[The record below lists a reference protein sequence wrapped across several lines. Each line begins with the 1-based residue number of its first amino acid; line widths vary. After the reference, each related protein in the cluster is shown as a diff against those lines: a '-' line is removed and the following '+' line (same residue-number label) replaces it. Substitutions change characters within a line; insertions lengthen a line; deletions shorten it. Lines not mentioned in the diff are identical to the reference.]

1 MNPHI
6 KKNLVIAALT
16 EFPNSASKTI
26 AERLFHMNPSVF
38 KDIESTRTRVRYY
51 RGALGKKHRA
61 ELSTTEHVREP
72 QPAGSGTFPELPEG
86 ITSFKNWESLKI
98 EGPADALLISDAH
111 IPYHDK
117 AAVEVAV
124 ARGEGCD
131 LIIVNGD
138 LADCYEVSSF
148 QPDPRK
154 CNFAGAL
161 RTAREFFIWLRA
173 KFPKARIV
181 YKEGNHEERL
191 ERYFTTR
198 APAVLGVEE
207 FELKNLLKLSDY
219 GVEWLDEKR
228 PIRFGKLH
236 IIHGHEFK
244 GGGFNP
250 VNPARSLFLRANTHA
265 IQGHNHQSSQ
275 HTKRSLT
282 GKPITTWSTG
292 CLCDTRPE
300 YMPLN
305 DWNLGAARIQIDA
318 RGTFNVDNFRI
329 IDGVAY

>member
-1 MNPHI
+1 MKSPLI
-6 KKNLVIAALT
+6 KELVYHAIAK
-16 EFPNSASKTI
+16 FPNSATKTI
-26 AERLFHMNPSVF
+26 AEHLFQKNPAVFSSV
-38 KDIESTRTRVRYY
+38 EQARSNVRYY
-51 RGALGKKHRA
+51 RGAKGSGQPKDKTHLRA
-61 ELSTTEHVREP
+61 P
-72 QPAGSGTFPELPEG
+72 QPAGAGTMPALPEG
-86 ITSFKNWESLKI
+86 ITSFKNWTSLKI
-98 EGPADALLISDAH
+98 DGPADALLISDLH

-117 AAVEVAV
+117 LAVEVAI
-124 ARGEGCD
+124 AKGDGCD

-138 LADCYEVSSF
+138 LADCYEVSNF

-161 RTAREFFIWLRA
+161 RTAREFFTWLRA
-173 KFPKARIV
+173 KYPKARIV

-207 FELKNLLKLSDY
+207 FELKNLLKLSEF

-228 PIRFGKLH
+228 PIKLGKLH

-244 GGGFNP
+244 FGSFNP
-250 VNPARSLFLRANTHA
+250 VNPARGLFLRAKTHA

-275 HTKRSLT
+275 HAERSLT
-282 GKPITTWSTG
+282 GKTISTWSTG

-305 DWNLGAARIQIDA
+305 NWNLGAARVQVDA
-318 RGTFNVDNFRI
+318 KGTFHVESFRI